1 VAAAV
6 AAAGPVDPEVL
17 QLVRSQL
24 GSPLGSS
31 DTNACAPIT
40 GRKQGK
46 GNGVGR
52 AVLEVV
58 PLVLNALARD
68 PTSCDEPTKL
78 EVLELCARALKR
90 LDPGADN
97 KLKTKARWTVHKYV
111 AGLIGGCAVLSDTR
125 LPTHSLLAKIFTLH
139 IEHSARQLPLLPP
152 KPICRQHSKLT
163 CVVNASW

>member
-111 AGLIGGCAVLSDTR
+111 AGLIGVALSCQ
-125 LPTHSLLAKIFTLH
+125 THTFALTACKNI
-139 IEHSARQLPLLPP
+139 HSPHRALARQLPLLPP